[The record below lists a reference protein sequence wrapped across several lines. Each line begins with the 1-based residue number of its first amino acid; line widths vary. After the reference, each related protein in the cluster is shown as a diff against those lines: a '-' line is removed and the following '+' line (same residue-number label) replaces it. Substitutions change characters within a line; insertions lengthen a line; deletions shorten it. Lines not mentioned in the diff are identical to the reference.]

1 MSSWQKTIVLG
12 YVGADP
18 RLDVLKDGTQ
28 VASFSVAVSERWR
41 DGEHDRERTTWFK
54 VVVWRDQ
61 AAHVA
66 RYVKKGSRVL
76 VEGRVDCEAYQ
87 NKVGQ
92 PAASLKITAS
102 DVRFLSKVEADDS
115 AAPADG

>member
-1 MSSWQKTIVLG
+1 MSSWQKTIIVG
-12 YVGADP
+12 HVGADP

-41 DGEHDRERTTWFK
+41 DGDQAKERTTWFK
-54 VVVWRDQ
+54 IAVWRDQ

-66 RYVKKGSRVL
+66 KYVKKGSRVL

-87 NKVGQ
+87 DKAGR

-102 DVRFLSKVEADDS
+102 DVRFMSKVEADDS
-115 AAPADG
+115 VSPDD